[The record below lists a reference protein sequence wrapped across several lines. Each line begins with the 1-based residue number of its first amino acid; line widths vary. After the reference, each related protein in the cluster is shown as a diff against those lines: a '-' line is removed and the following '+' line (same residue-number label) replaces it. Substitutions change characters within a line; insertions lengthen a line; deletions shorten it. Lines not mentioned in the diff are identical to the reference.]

1 MTVAKALTS
10 GYVPMAAAIVRPSV
24 FDAFQEK
31 PDVALGHLLTF
42 GGHAVASAAAL
53 ANLKIYREEN
63 LVEKGRVQGEYLKSR
78 LEELRAHPTVGDV
91 RGVGLLQAI
100 ELVRSKEKKT
110 SWGTKSPFCKR
121 VGELMVERGFITRTW
136 DVMHFAPP
144 LVVTRDEIDTMVT
157 IADEAL
163 TIAEREH
170 ASEIEA

>member
-1 MTVAKALTS
+1 
-10 GYVPMAAAIVRPSV
+10 MAAAIVRPSV

-110 SWGTKSPFCKR
+110 SWGKKSPFCKR